1 MRATFR
7 LPPAPVTS
15 PDSTS
20 APRTGSGRGAFVFAL
35 IVLAALAFA
44 GWRSWQ
50 AWSARDA
57 AMRRTL
63 AEQADAL
70 GARLDALRGEQR
82 TQSLRLQ
89 QDEAT
94 NRVLREEVIGLG
106 QRSALIEQTV
116 EKLADPDRHG
126 AQALLLDETA
136 LLLAIG
142 QQRLQLAGDIDGARR
157 AYALAASLLE
167 RVDDP
172 KLLDLRQTLAQERTA
187 LDALGP
193 DPRAV
198 AFKQLAAFAAAIPNG
213 DDAVTIEDARAP
225 WWQRLLSRVVRV
237 QPSGSAIATDP
248 ADRRNARAGLELELT
263 LARTAAE
270 RRDAAAWHEALD
282 RAGTWLHRLW
292 PDSPQRRALEA
303 RLQALRTMPLMASIP
318 VLGSS
323 LQQLQALRAA
333 H

>member
-1 MRATFR
+1 M
-7 LPPAPVTS
+7 TS

-35 IVLAALAFA
+35 IVLAALSFA
-44 GWRSWQ
+44 GWRGWR
-50 AWSARDA
+50 AWSERDA

-82 TQSLRLQ
+82 AQSLRLQ

-106 QRSALIEQTV
+106 QRSALVEQTV

-142 QQRLQLAGDIDGARR
+142 QQRLQLAGDLDGARR
-157 AYALAASLLE
+157 AYALAANLLE

-172 KLLDLRQTLAQERTA
+172 KLLDLRQTLLQERTA
-187 LDALGP
+187 LDALGA
-193 DPRAV
+193 DPRAS
-198 AFKQLAAFAAAIPNG
+198 ALQQLAAFSAALPTG
-213 DDAVTIEDARAP
+213 DDSVAVEDAHVS
-225 WWQRLLSRVVRV
+225 WWQRLLSRIVRV
-237 QPSGSAIATDP
+237 QPSDSAIATDP
-248 ADRRNARAGLELELT
+248 ADRRDARAGLELELT
-263 LARTAAE
+263 MARVAAE
-270 RRDAAAWHEALD
+270 RRDLAAWREALD
-282 RAGTWLHRLW
+282 RARTWLHRLW
-292 PDSPQRRALEA
+292 PDSPRRRALDA
-303 RLQALRTMPLMASIP
+303 RLQALRGAPLATSIP
-318 VLGSS
+318 VLGST
-323 LQQLQALRAA
+323 LQQLQALRATR
-333 H
+333 